1 MAVKLSLAAAGRMES
16 HGTLDN
22 GLVMFSLSRRFRLKD
37 LRLALKTDMPAVDF
51 RFHEPFDSS
60 GAYVASGPEGPTFIR
75 VSIFGSERAPDD
87 PAQPSSDAI
96 EESAVE
102 ANPPQ
107 EVLTYFQ
114 SVVAGR
120 FPENIPE
127 SVELTHFFGQIKAGD
142 PIPPNHDV
150 AEYWMPK
157 AVAA

>member
-1 MAVKLSLAAAGRMES
+1 MSHLTPAARMS
-16 HGTLDN
+16 PQARK
-22 GLVMFSLSRRFRLKD
+22 VPRSF
-37 LRLALKTDMPAVDF
+37 
-51 RFHEPFDSS
+51 
-60 GAYVASGPEGPTFIR
+60 R

-127 SVELTHFFGQIKAGD
+127 SVELNTLLRAD
-142 PIPPNHDV
+142 
-150 AEYWMPK
+150 
-157 AVAA
+157 